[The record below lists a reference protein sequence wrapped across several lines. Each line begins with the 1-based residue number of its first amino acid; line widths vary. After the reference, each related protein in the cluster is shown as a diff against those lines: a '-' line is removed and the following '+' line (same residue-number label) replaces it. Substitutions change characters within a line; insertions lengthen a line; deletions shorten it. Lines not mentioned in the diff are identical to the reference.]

1 MSGFSDGFT
10 VRQKLTP
17 EGGHVVALRYLYSDA
32 YVDILSHHWHFQ
44 RTAHGA
50 AGTFETV
57 GMEET
62 FFLISAFMR
71 SELHGAYGG
80 AEFTSGCAFL
90 ADKNAAV
97 AGRQIAAAR
106 CDPRRER
113 THRAEGAPGAWRI
126 YE

>member
-1 MSGFSDGFT
+1 M
-10 VRQKLTP
+10 
-17 EGGHVVALRYLYSDA
+17 VALRYLYSDA